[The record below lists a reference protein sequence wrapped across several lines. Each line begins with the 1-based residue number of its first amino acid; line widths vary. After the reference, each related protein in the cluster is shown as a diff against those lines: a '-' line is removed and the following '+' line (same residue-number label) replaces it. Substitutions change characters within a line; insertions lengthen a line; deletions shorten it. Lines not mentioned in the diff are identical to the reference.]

1 MTIYKC
7 DKCNK
12 EFDKKSTFAYHS
24 VRINSC
30 VKDTNINNEFY
41 CNKIFSLKHNLTA
54 HLKTCKKKKLIDTN
68 QSQIDELKK
77 IFENK
82 FEEQLKKFE
91 EQQKINQELEKKVEQ
106 LTHLTESNH
115 ITVTENSNNNNNN
128 NIINIFSA
136 GKEDL
141 TRLSKEEII
150 KICTSGTYYPLV
162 AAEIIHCNEK
172 YPEFQNFLISNL
184 RSDVGHVL
192 INDKWVTKPQDEILS
207 TLLKVDKSHV
217 SSLMKNLE
225 VEKKLQ
231 VKLESTQDEIDTNE
245 SKEHQKKKIKHK
257 LYNASEMIMK
267 NKKKLEK
274 V

>member
-24 VRINSC
+24 IRIISC
-30 VKDTNINNEFY
+30 VKDVNINNECSY
-41 CNKIFSLKHNLTA
+41 CNKIFSLRHNLTA
-54 HLKTCKKKKLIDTN
+54 HLKTCKKKKLNDIN

-82 FEEQLKKFE
+82 FEEQ
-91 EQQKINQELEKKVEQ
+91 QKINQALEKKVEQ

-115 ITVTENSNNNNNN
+115 ITVTENSNNNNTTTTTNN

-141 TRLSKEEII
+141 TRLSQEEII

-172 YPEFQNFLISNL
+172 YP
-184 RSDVGHVL
+184 
-192 INDKWVTKPQDEILS
+192 KT
-207 TLLKVDKSHV
+207 
-217 SSLMKNLE
+217 
-225 VEKKLQ
+225 
-231 VKLESTQDEIDTNE
+231 
-245 SKEHQKKKIKHK
+245 
-257 LYNASEMIMK
+257 
-267 NKKKLEK
+267 
-274 V
+274 